1 VKTNITFR
9 WDREYVLSADDPNPG
24 LTFRTR
30 RDDLSRRFRA
40 TRNYLGRPLWD
51 TTALNKGQL
60 EFGFAAMLT
69 TSSFDDALKKLNI
82 ADLLLALAVECKVE
96 SIRRCDFDGISAQPL
111 PDRFAPILHLFT
123 PPADGEGLPEPAPI
137 QFAFAVRGEERPVM
151 EFLFALQRRDKAGRQ
166 YQYIT
171 IDGVEVAKDGEFLDP
186 GNPLVVA
193 SGTGIVMEFDSAK
206 SWSSSESNEGSRR
219 RPRGR

>member
-1 VKTNITFR
+1 
-9 WDREYVLSADDPNPG
+9 VLRPAIEISRVGRDGEAG
-24 LTFRTR
+24 RTWC
-30 RDDLSRRFRA
+30 L
-40 TRNYLGRPLWD
+40 PPWP
-51 TTALNKGQL
+51 
-60 EFGFAAMLT
+60 
-69 TSSFDDALKKLNI
+69 
-82 ADLLLALAVECKVE
+82 
-96 SIRRCDFDGISAQPL
+96 QPL